1 MSHKP
6 EEKAGGPSPLR
17 QVLERL
23 RHLFAHNWPLKL
35 LSVGLSILLWG
46 GLISQDGNLTR
57 EKLFTDVAIS
67 AVNGDVLQR
76 NGLIVTEGLADLAPI
91 QMRAAVPQRSYGT
104 ALASNYNVRVDLSRI
119 TAPGEQ
125 LLPILTSST
134 GIYGQVTWLSA
145 GDVKVMVDDYITRR
159 RIPVQLNIIGQ
170 APAGFYAAT
179 PVPDPA
185 LVVISGPRHVT
196 ETVTQCVVTYNLSN
210 LAAQAGTQI
219 VAAPFELHDAQSRPV
234 DSSLISITSESILL
248 DTILVDQKL
257 YAKKTVDINLSG
269 AVVGEP
275 ALGYTIGTISANP
288 SYLQVA
294 GSADF
299 LKGLTQLDLS
309 NTIDIAG
316 ATENL
321 VRAVKV
327 VRPQGA
333 TYLGEETIYV
343 TVEIV
348 KADPKPEVAQ

>member
-1 MSHKP
+1 MSLKP
-6 EEKAGGPSPLR
+6 EDKAGGPSPLR

-23 RHLFAHNWPLKL
+23 RHLFTHNWALKL
-35 LSVGLSILLWG
+35 LSVALSVLLWG

-57 EKLFTDVAIS
+57 EKLFTDVVVS
-67 AVNGDVLQR
+67 AVNADVLQR
-76 NGLIVTEGLADLAPI
+76 SGLIVTEGLADLEPI
-91 QMRAAVPQRSYGT
+91 QMRAAVPQRSYST
-104 ALASNYNVRVDLSRI
+104 ATPANYSVRVDLSRI
-119 TAPGEQ
+119 TTAGEQ

-134 GIYGQVTWLSA
+134 AIYGQVTWLSTS
-145 GDVKVMVDDYITRR
+145 DIKVKVDDYITRR

-185 LVVISGPRHVT
+185 LVVISGPRQVT
-196 ETVTQCVVTYNLSN
+196 ELVAQCVVTYNLDN

-219 VAAPFELHDAQSRPV
+219 VAAPFELHDAQGKPV

-275 ALGYTIGTISANP
+275 APGYGIQSISASP
-288 SYLQVA
+288 GYLQVA

-299 LKGLTQLDLS
+299 LKGLTQLDLA

-316 ATENL
+316 AANTL

-333 TYLGEETIYV
+333 VYLGEETIYV
-343 TVEIV
+343 TVEI
-348 KADPKPEVAQ
+348 ARTLPGPEVIK